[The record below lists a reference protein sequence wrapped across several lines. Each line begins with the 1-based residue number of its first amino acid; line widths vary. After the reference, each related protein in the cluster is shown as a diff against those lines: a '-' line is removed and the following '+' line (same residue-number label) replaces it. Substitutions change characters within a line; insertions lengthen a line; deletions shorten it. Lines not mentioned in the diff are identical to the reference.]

1 MDHNYVA
8 VIIVLKDDDDKH
20 CDWQL
25 LYLISTKTLS
35 LENSLRFDATN
46 DVYEAW
52 SYQQGHLI
60 FFTDWTMR

>member
-35 LENSLRFDATN
+35 LENSLRFN
-46 DVYEAW
+46 VNINVYNAW

-60 FFTDWTMR
+60 FFTSMTMR